1 MEFNSDR
8 QHTPFQEKGINSISE
23 NPYFPSEAMNEL
35 IRVFR
40 TEHNVLYLDLGY
52 KPDYMC

>member
-8 QHTPFQEKGINSISE
+8 QHTPFQEIGINSISE